1 MKAKLND
8 VLFLNISQNCIQIL
22 SDCIYNYPVLCF
34 VTTKPDFLA
43 LLIVILDLLEAVLYG
58 PYVLLTRQP
67 PDVHASKTNL
77 QI

>member
-34 VTTKPDFLA
+34 VTTKPSSTYCD
-43 LLIVILDLLEAVLYG
+43 IG
-58 PYVLLTRQP
+58 LTGSCSVWSICTADQ
-67 PDVHASKTNL
+67 TTT
-77 QI
+77 